1 MDNVVEELLNRY
13 EIMVEE
19 KIAMQFEKNRHI
31 SKEEALVRQLEE
43 LSREVTILKRTIEC
57 HDLFICEN
65 ELKDDYEKFKDKWLE
80 GGSV

>member
-1 MDNVVEELLNRY
+1 MDKVVEELLNRY

-57 HDLFICEN
+57 HDSFLCEN